1 MTMSSIRTTTSRPG
15 ILLMLLP
22 LLLPC
27 MLVIV
32 VPFVTG
38 TLFSSIGQHPRRHAF
53 QRRMIR
59 HTMSP
64 LLLQEE
70 GFILLRGGD
79 SSSSSNTINV
89 NDDDEEEEDDD
100 EEEVEE
106 AVAITSSSDDD
117 EEDEEDEDETE
128 EEIVEKKSVTAT
140 KVDKKLATAALKSV
154 TKTKEKIVQHQT
166 AILKQAVQSKLS
178 NSTPPSSKSKKN
190 KGSVLQV
197 YKRVVPYIIRA
208 AMNPFTL
215 IAMTKSYWA
224 SLFNLNYLHQQQQNG
239 GGSNVLLRTA
249 MEENEKR
256 KVSLPSSSSSNRRS
270 TKKTMKRGQAKTLN
284 DLPKLSS

>member
-1 MTMSSIRTTTSRPG
+1 MI
-15 ILLMLLP
+15 
-22 LLLPC
+22 
-27 MLVIV
+27 VIV

-38 TLFSSIGQHPRRHAF
+38 TLFSSIGQHPRNYAF

-59 HTMSP
+59 HPMSP
-64 LLLQEE
+64 SLLLQEE
-70 GFILLRGGD
+70 GILLLLRGGD
-79 SSSSSNTINV
+79 SSSSSSNTINV
-89 NDDDEEEEDDD
+89 NDDDDDEEEED
-100 EEEVEE
+100 EEEEE
-106 AVAITSSSDDD
+106 EDAITITSSDDD
-117 EEDEEDEDETE
+117 NEEEEDEEEEE
-128 EEIVEKKSVTAT
+128 EEIVEKKSVAAT
-140 KVDKKLATAALKSV
+140 KVDTKLATAALKSV

-178 NSTPPSSKSKKN
+178 TTLPSSKSKKN

-208 AMNPFTL
+208 AMNPFTF

-224 SLFNLNYLHQQQQNG
+224 SLFNLNYLHQQQMMNQG
-239 GGSNVLLRTA
+239 GNNVLLRTA
-249 MEENEKR
+249 IEENEKR
-256 KVSLPSSSSSNRRS
+256 KVSLPSSNRRS